1 MALRSL
7 LTAAERGQILA
18 MPSGT
23 EGLAAR
29 YTLSDADM
37 SLIRQR
43 RGEANR
49 LGFAVQLCLL
59 QHPGIALAEDTEV
72 PPELVS
78 WLASRLVVR
87 ADAWTDY
94 GEREETRQEHGREI
108 RAYLGMSAFG
118 MADFRQL
125 VDHVGDVAAQTDK
138 GLLLVESARDFLQAK
153 KVALPGVSVIERA
166 CAQALTRANR
176 NIYATLC
183 GHLSV
188 EHRKRLDGLL
198 LRRPDSSSTEIGWLR
213 QAPRRP
219 NARAMREHIDR
230 LTTWRALDLP
240 WAASRLVHRN
250 RLLKLAREGASMT
263 AADLSRFEP
272 ARRYAT
278 LFAMAVESMATV
290 TDEIIDLHG
299 RIIGRLIRTAQNKQN
314 QHTLASR
321 STVATMM
328 RIHSRLGDALFE
340 AKENGE
346 DPFAAI
352 ETAVGW
358 ESLADSIAQA
368 KELTRPAFEDHL
380 ALVSTHFTTLRR
392 YTPAFLAVLD
402 LHAAPAAQD
411 LLAAIN
417 VIRALNT
424 TGARKVPDD
433 APVSFIRPRW
443 KPLVFTDDGLDRG
456 FYEFCALTELKNA
469 LRSGDMWVTGS
480 RQFRDFDD
488 YLLAGVDYTGM
499 KNAGKLPLVTI
510 DGSARYLQDRL
521 ALLQE
526 RLKEVNELAA
536 RDELP
541 GVLVTDKGVKITP
554 LETIVPA
561 HAQPLIDQASAMFPR
576 IRITDLLME
585 VDTWT
590 GFTNQFTSLKSGHP
604 SKDKQLLLTAILAD
618 GINLGLTKMAES
630 CTGVTYAQLD
640 RHQAAYIRDET
651 YSAALAELVNTQ
663 HGHPFAA
670 QWGDG
675 TTSSSDGQRFRA
687 GSKAESTGHV
697 NPKYGAEPGRL
708 IYTHV
713 SDQYSP
719 FHSKLVNVGDRDATY
734 VLDGLLYHES
744 DLAIQEHYTDTAGFT
759 DHLFALMHLLGY
771 RFAPRIRN
779 IGDTRLYT
787 PTNDPGLP
795 ALAPLIGGAINTTT
809 IGLHWDEILRL
820 ATSVKTGTVTASLMM
835 RKLGAY
841 PRQNGLALA
850 LRELGRMERTLFL
863 LDWLRDPGLRRKV
876 TAGLNKGEAR
886 NTLARAVFFNR
897 LGEIR
902 DRSFEQQRYR
912 ASGLNLL
919 TAAIVL
925 WNTVYL
931 DRTVATLTSNGGDID
946 PDLLRFLSPL
956 GWEHINL
963 TGDYTWPHVNHIKP
977 GKYRPLR
984 RPAKP

>member
-7 LTAAERGQILA
+7 LTAAERSQILA
-18 MPSGT
+18 IPTGT
-23 EGLAAR
+23 EDLAAH
-29 YTLSDADM
+29 YTLSEADM

-43 RGEANR
+43 RGDVNR
-49 LGFAVQLCLL
+49 LGLAVQLCLL
-59 QHPGIALAEDTEV
+59 RHPGIALGDDTDV
-72 PPELVS
+72 PLELVA
-78 WLASRLVVR
+78 WLASRLAVS
-87 ADAWTDY
+87 AEAWTGY
-94 GEREETRQEHGREI
+94 GDREQTRQDHAKELRT
-108 RAYLGMSAFG
+108 YLGMSAFG
-118 MADFRQL
+118 IEDFRRL
-125 VDHVGDVAAQTDK
+125 VEHVGDVAAQTDK
-138 GLLLVESARDFLQAK
+138 GLLLVESARDFLQAQ
-153 KVALPGVSVIERA
+153 KVALPGIGVIERA
-166 CAQALTRANR
+166 CAQALTRVNR
-176 NIYATLC
+176 RIYATLGEQLSA
-183 GHLSV
+183 GH
-188 EHRKRLDGLL
+188 RQRLDGLL
-198 LRRPDSSSTEIGWLR
+198 LRRPDSSLTEIGWLR

-219 NARAMREHIDR
+219 NARAMNEHIDR
-230 LTTWRALDLP
+230 LTAWRALDLP
-240 WAASRLVHRN
+240 WAAGKLVHRN

-263 AADLSRFEP
+263 AADLAKFEP
-272 ARRYAT
+272 GRRYAT
-278 LFAMAVESMATV
+278 LFALSVESMATV
-290 TDEIIDLHG
+290 TDEIIELHD
-299 RIIGRLIRTAQNKQN
+299 RIMARIIRTAQNKQN
-314 QHTLASR
+314 QNILASR
-321 STVATMM
+321 ATVAAMM
-328 RIHSRLGDALFE
+328 RLHSKLGDALLE

-352 ETAVGW
+352 ETAIGW
-358 ESLADSIAQA
+358 ESLAESIAQA
-368 KELTRPAFEDHL
+368 KELTRPALEDHL
-380 ALVSTHFTTLRR
+380 ALVSAHFTTLRR

-402 LHAAPAAQD
+402 LHAAPAAQG

-424 TGARKVPDD
+424 TGVRRIPED
-433 APVSFIRPRW
+433 APTSFIRPRW
-443 KPLVFTDDGLDRG
+443 KPLVFTDDGFHRG
-456 FYEFCALTELKNA
+456 FYEFCALAELKNA

-480 RQFRDFDD
+480 RQFRDFDG
-488 YLLAGVDYTGM
+488 YLLAGDDYTGI
-499 KNAGKLPLVTI
+499 KNSGKLPLITT
-510 DGSARYLQDRL
+510 DGSTQYLEGRL
-521 ALLQE
+521 ALLQK
-526 RLKEVNELAA
+526 RLKEVNDRAA

-541 GVLVTDKGVKITP
+541 GVLVTEKGVKITP

-585 VDTWT
+585 VDGWT
-590 GFTNQFTSLKSGHP
+590 GFTRHFTNLKSGQP

-618 GINLGLTKMAES
+618 GINLGLTKMSES

-651 YSAALAELVNTQ
+651 YSAALAELVNSQ

-670 QWGDG
+670 HWGDG

-687 GSKAESTGHV
+687 GSHAESTGHV
-697 NPKYGAEPGRL
+697 NPKYGSEPGRL

-719 FHSKLVNVGDRDATY
+719 FHSKLINVGERDATY

-744 DLAIQEHYTDTAGFT
+744 ELQIQEHYTDTAGFT

-787 PTNDPGLP
+787 PTNAPEL
-795 ALAPLIGGAINTTT
+795 ATLAPLIGGTINTKT
-809 IGLHWDEILRL
+809 IAAHWDEMLRL
-820 ATSVKTGTVTASLMM
+820 AASIKTGTVTASLMM

-841 PRQNGLALA
+841 PRQNGLATA
-850 LRELGRMERTLFL
+850 LRELGRLERTLFL
-863 LDWLRDPGLRRKV
+863 LDWVQDPGLRRKV

-919 TAAIVL
+919 TAAIVH

-931 DRTVATLTSNGGDID
+931 DRTITTLTSNGGDID

-963 TGDYTWPHVNHIKP
+963 TGDYTWPRANQIKP

>member
-18 MPSGT
+18 MPT
-23 EGLAAR
+23 ETEDLAAS
-29 YTLSDADM
+29 YTLSEADM
-37 SLIRQR
+37 SLIRHR
-43 RGEANR
+43 RGDTNR
-49 LGFAVQLCLL
+49 LGFAIQLCLL
-59 QHPGIALAEDTEV
+59 RFPGVALGADTEV

-78 WLASRLVVR
+78 WLADRLAVSS
-87 ADAWTDY
+87 AAWGEY
-94 GEREETRQEHGREI
+94 GTREETRQEHGREI

-118 MADFRQL
+118 IADFRQL
-125 VDHVGDVAAQTDK
+125 VEHVSEVAAQTDK
-138 GLLLVESARDFLQAK
+138 GLLLVESARDFLRAG

-166 CAQALTRANR
+166 CAQALTTANR
-176 NIYATLC
+176 NIYATLREQ
-183 GHLSV
+183 LSV
-188 EHRKRLDGLL
+188 EHCRRLDGLL
-198 LRRPDSSSTEIGWLR
+198 LRRPESSSTEIGWLR
-213 QAPRRP
+213 QAPLRA
-219 NARAMREHIDR
+219 NARAMNEHIDR

-250 RLLKLAREGASMT
+250 RLLKLAREGSSMT
-263 AADLSRFEP
+263 ASDLSKFEP
-272 ARRYAT
+272 SRRYAT
-278 LFAMAVESMATV
+278 LFAMATESMATV
-290 TDEIIDLHG
+290 ADEIIELHD

-314 QHTLASR
+314 QATLASR
-321 STVATMM
+321 STVAAMM
-328 RIHSRLGDALFE
+328 RVHSRLGDALFA

-352 ETAVGW
+352 ETAIGW
-358 ESLADSIAQA
+358 ESLATSIAQA
-368 KELTRPAFEDHL
+368 KEMTRPGLEDHL
-380 ALVSTHFTTLRR
+380 ALVSSHFTTLRR

-411 LLAAIN
+411 LLAAVNI
-417 VIRALNT
+417 IRALNN
-424 TGARKVPDD
+424 TGSRKIPDD

-443 KPLVFTDDGLDRG
+443 KPLVFTENGLDRG

-469 LRSGDMWVTGS
+469 LRSGDMWVAGS

-488 YLLAGVDYTGM
+488 YLLAGDDYTGIR
-499 KNAGKLPLVTI
+499 NSGKLPLITT
-510 DGSARYLQDRL
+510 DGSTHYLEGRI
-521 ALLQE
+521 ALLQK
-526 RLKEVNELAA
+526 RLKEVNDLAS
-536 RDELP
+536 RGELP
-541 GVLVTDKGVKITP
+541 GVLVTEKGVKITP
-554 LETIVPA
+554 LETVVPA
-561 HAQPLIDQASAMFPR
+561 DAQPLIDQASAVLPR

-585 VDTWT
+585 VDSWT
-590 GFTNQFTSLKSGHP
+590 GFTRHFTSLKSGQP
-604 SKDKQLLLTAILAD
+604 SKDRQLLLTAILAD

-640 RHQAAYIRDET
+640 RHQASYMRDET

-744 DLAIQEHYTDTAGFT
+744 ELQIQEHYTDTAGFT

-779 IGDTRLYT
+779 VGGTRLYT
-787 PTNDPGLP
+787 PSNDPGLS
-795 ALAPLIGGAINTTT
+795 ALAPLIGGTINTTT
-809 IGLHWDEILRL
+809 IALHWDEILRL
-820 ATSVKTGTVTASLMM
+820 AASIKTGTVTASLMM

-850 LRELGRMERTLFL
+850 LRELGRIERTLFL
-863 LDWLRDPGLRRKV
+863 LDWLQDPGLRRKV

-919 TAAIVL
+919 TAAIIL

-931 DRTVATLTSNGGDID
+931 ERAITTLTSNGVDID

-963 TGDYTWPHVNHIKP
+963 TGDYTWPRANHLKP

-984 RPAKP
+984 RPSKP

>member
-7 LTAAERGQILA
+7 LTAAERSQILA
-18 MPSGT
+18 LPT
-23 EGLAAR
+23 EAEDIAAH

-43 RGEANR
+43 RGDANR

-59 QHPGIALAEDTEV
+59 RHPGIPLAEDIHVPGEV
-72 PPELVS
+72 VS
-78 WLASRLVVR
+78 WLASRLAVSSE
-87 ADAWTDY
+87 AWDEY
-94 GEREETRQEHGREI
+94 GTREETRQEHGREI

-118 MADFRQL
+118 IADFRRL
-125 VDHVGDVAAQTDK
+125 VEDVGDVAAQTDK
-138 GLLLVESARDFLQAK
+138 GMLLVEAAKDFLRAK
-153 KVALPGVSVIERA
+153 KIAIPGVRIIERA

-176 NIYATLC
+176 TIYATL
-183 GHLSV
+183 GGQLSV
-188 EHRKRLDGLL
+188 GHRKLLDGLL
-198 LRRPDSSSTEIGWLR
+198 LRRPDSSLTEIGWLR
-213 QAPRRP
+213 QAPLRP

-240 WAASRLVHRN
+240 WAAGRLVHRN

-263 AADLSRFEP
+263 VADLSRFEP

-290 TDEIIDLHG
+290 TDEIIELHD

-314 QHTLASR
+314 QATLASR
-321 STVATMM
+321 FTVAAMM
-328 RIHSRLGDALFE
+328 RLHSRLGEALLE
-340 AKENGE
+340 AKETGE

-352 ETAVGW
+352 EATIGW
-358 ESLADSIAQA
+358 ESLAESIAQA
-368 KELTRPAFEDHL
+368 KELTRPDLEDHL
-380 ALVSTHFTTLRR
+380 ALVSAHFTTLRR

-417 VIRALNT
+417 VIRTLNA
-424 TGARKVPDD
+424 TGARKVPED
-433 APVSFIRPRW
+433 APTSFIRPRW
-443 KPLVFTDDGLDRG
+443 EPLVFTDNGLDRG
-456 FYEFCALTELKNA
+456 FYEFCALAELKNA

-480 RQFRDFDD
+480 RTFRDFDD
-488 YLLAGVDYTGM
+488 YLLASADYAGM
-499 KNAGKLPLVTI
+499 KNAGKLPLTTA
-510 DGSARYLQDRL
+510 DGSAHYLESRL

-526 RLKEVNELAA
+526 RLKEVNQLAS

-541 GVLVTDKGVKITP
+541 GVLLTEKGVKITP
-554 LETIVPA
+554 LETIVPT

-585 VDTWT
+585 VDSWT
-590 GFTNQFTSLKSGHP
+590 GFTRHFTSLKSGQP
-604 SKDKQLLLTAILAD
+604 SKDRQLLLTAILAD

-640 RHQAAYIRDET
+640 RHQASYIRDET

-663 HGHPFAA
+663 HNHPFAA

-708 IYTHV
+708 VYTHV

-744 DLAIQEHYTDTAGFT
+744 ELQIQEHYTDTAGFT
-759 DHLFALMHLLGY
+759 DHLFALMNLLGY

-787 PTNDPGLP
+787 PANDPGLT
-795 ALAPLIGGAINTTT
+795 ALAPLIGGTINTKT
-809 IGLHWDEILRL
+809 IAQHWDEILRL
-820 ATSVKTGTVTASLMM
+820 ATSIKTGTVTASLMM

-863 LDWLRDPGLRRKV
+863 LDWLQDPGLRRKV

-919 TAAIVL
+919 TAAIIL
-925 WNTVYL
+925 WNTVYV
-931 DRTVATLTSNGGDID
+931 DRTITTLTSDGGNID

-963 TGDYTWPHVNHIKP
+963 TGDYTWPRANHIKP